1 MGIEMQISVNDL
13 AHIFGI
19 MHGHRRYYLL
29 SKNCIS
35 RDISEPKTPL
45 GTALN

>member
-19 MHGHRRYYLL
+19 MDTDVTTCCLKTVFPGISASLKLL
-29 SKNCIS
+29 
-35 RDISEPKTPL
+35 
-45 GTALN
+45 